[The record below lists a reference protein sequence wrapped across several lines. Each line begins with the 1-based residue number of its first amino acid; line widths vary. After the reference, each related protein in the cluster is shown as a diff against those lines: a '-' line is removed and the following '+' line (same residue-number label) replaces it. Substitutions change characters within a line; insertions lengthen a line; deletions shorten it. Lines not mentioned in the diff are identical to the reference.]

1 MVACTPSD
9 ISCWYVSRLL
19 VDRWSFYTYV
29 RWPTGSR
36 QTYVFPGW
44 SKIALIFLLIP
55 TNYKITYFIHI
66 RFSHTH
72 SQPSTYTSTHI
83 LTYTF
88 IHIHHIHIL
97 NYQFATTNHIL
108 TYTCPFP
115 FTQTHTYISTSHIDL
130 HSFKYRHSSTSHSL
144 KSFT

>member
-1 MVACTPSD
+1 MVACTLSD
-9 ISCWYVSRLL
+9 IICWYISRLP
-19 VDRWSFYTYV
+19 VDCWSFYTYV

-66 RFSHTH
+66 RFSRTH
-72 SQPSTYTSTHI
+72 SQPSTYTSIHI

-88 IHIHHIHIL
+88 STINSQPQTTFSHTHAHFHSHKHI
-97 NYQFATTNHIL
+97 
-108 TYTCPFP
+108 
-115 FTQTHTYISTSHIDL
+115 YISTSHIDP
-130 HSFKYRHSSTSHSL
+130 HSFKYHHSSRSHSL
-144 KSFT
+144 KSFTSTFT